1 MKWYHESIECKEQPG
16 NVIMSLI
23 GRYNDD
29 PTKHMIT
36 IELVIDEHAEG
47 DYRVNRS
54 TQRSYVTLFEKSPS
68 SLRTENPSA
77 GDIFNK
83 YRGNIMKIRTKVANT
98 EYSELIRKKQ
108 N

>member
-1 MKWYHESIECKEQPG
+1 MKWYHESVECKEQPD
-16 NVIMSLI
+16 NVIMSLV

-47 DYRVNRS
+47 DQRVDRPM
-54 TQRSYVTLFEKSPS
+54 QRSYVTLFEKSPS
-68 SLRTENPSA
+68 SLRAENPSA
-77 GDIFNK
+77 DDIFNK
-83 YRGNIMKIRTKVANT
+83 YRSNILKIRSQVANK